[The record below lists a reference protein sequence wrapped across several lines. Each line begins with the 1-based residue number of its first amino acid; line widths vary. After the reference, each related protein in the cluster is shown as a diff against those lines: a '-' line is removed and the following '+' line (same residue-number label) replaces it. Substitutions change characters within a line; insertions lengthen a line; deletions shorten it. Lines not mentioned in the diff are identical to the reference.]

1 MNKIKLIG
9 INTEGSLRLWYGPE
23 TKIGVFASRDFD
35 ANDYRLEQWATE
47 MGRYHQ
53 CLVSTFHSDAER
65 RILDIA
71 LANGAFAV
79 WIRGCTPPHIYRG
92 AVEKAMENDHLLMLS
107 CFHRKHHTEATARYC
122 VQLVS
127 MCTKRHT
134 FFMNENDSLLEP
146 VYRKVA
152 WYYNTKIFYER
163 D

>member
-9 INTEGSLRLWYGPE
+9 INTAGAKRLWYGPE
-23 TKIGVFASRDFD
+23 TKIGVFASRNFD
-35 ANDYRLEQWATE
+35 VNDYRLEQWATE

-65 RILDIA
+65 RILNIA

-79 WIRGCTPPHIYRG
+79 WIRGCNLPRVYRG
-92 AVEKAMENDHLLMLS
+92 AVEKAMENDHLLTLS
-107 CFHRKHHTEATARYC
+107 CFHSKHHTDATARYC

-134 FFMNENDSLLEP
+134 FSMNENESLLEP

-152 WYYNTKIFYER
+152 WYYNTKIFYGR